1 MSKENKVPRRDNPT
15 CALPH
20 KEEPRKIVPY
30 RVFVAG
36 LPNDI
41 VVYSA
46 SKSESVAVGEYGGE
60 HVRGSGANAL
70 NAAEAWAKAAKALS
84 ELRDPA
90 SSPRKRNGVYVRRS
104 NRRRKVF
111 RRVGSLNS
119 AEQPREECLVCRL
132 RFG

>member
-70 NAAEAWAKAAKALS
+70 NAAEKALS

-119 AEQPREECLVCRL
+119 AEQPREECLAWRL